1 MKGALN
7 HFQTLNALKTRKD
20 LSMILFGESLNVIS
34 NVIGKEFK
42 EPDPAKR
49 NPEPIQKEVI
59 EQKEK
64 GMDYIDINLGPA
76 KKFGTEL
83 MPWVVNVVQEA
94 VPGMPLLLDSSNID
108 AIEAGLKVAKPADK
122 PHIVNSIMARPERY
136 EVMVPMTAKYDA
148 DFVAL
153 MWGPEGLPR
162 DENERAALA
171 VELLYFANEAGIPN
185 EKIWVDGIVT
195 PVNIQQPQAIS
206 LMEFQG
212 MLQDIAPGAR
222 STCGLSN
229 ISNGPPN
236 HLRPI
241 LNQTYMVMLMKHGME
256 SVISD
261 PLDTQLTAI
270 AKGQRQDIVD
280 LIYGIMDGNQPDM
293 ASLDK
298 EMQDYA
304 KTVNVILGNTLYSD
318 SWLEL

>member
-1 MKGALN
+1 ML
-7 HFQTLNALKTRKD
+7 LL
-20 LSMILFGESLNVIS
+20 GESLNVIS
-34 NVIGKEFK
+34 KKIGRAFK
-42 EPDPAKR
+42 ERDPK
-49 NPEPIQKEVI
+49 PIQE
-59 EQKEK
+59 EALFQKEK

-76 KKFGTEL
+76 KKDGHEL
-83 MPWVVNVVQEA
+83 MPWVVETVQE
-94 VPGMPLLLDSSNID
+94 VVDDIPLILDTSNIS
-108 AIEAGLKVAKPADK
+108 AIEAALKVCKLTP
-122 PHIVNSIMARPERY
+122 IINSIMCRPERY
-136 EVMVPMTAKYDA
+136 EKMVPLAAAHNA

-212 MLQDIAPGAR
+212 MIQDIAPGAR

-229 ISNGPPN
+229 ISNGPPD

-241 LNQTYMVMLMKHGME
+241 LNQTYMVMLQKYGME
-256 SVISD
+256 SVIAD
-261 PLDTQLTAI
+261 PLDDQLISI

-280 LIYGIMDGNQPDM
+280 LIYGVMDGDQPDM
-293 ASLDK
+293 ASLSK
-298 EMQDYA
+298 EMQDYV
-304 KTVNVILGNTLYSD
+304 KTTNVILGKSLYSD
-318 SWLEL
+318 SWLDLQ

>member
-1 MKGALN
+1 
-7 HFQTLNALKTRKD
+7 
-20 LSMILFGESLNVIS
+20 MILFGESLNVIS

-42 EPDPAKR
+42 EADPAKR

-59 EQKEK
+59 MQKEK

-136 EVMVPMTAKYDA
+136 EKMVPMTAQYDA

-212 MLQDIAPGAR
+212 MLQDIAPGAK

-241 LNQTYMVMLMKHGME
+241 LNQTYMVMLQKYGME

-261 PLDTQLTAI
+261 PLDEQLTAI

-280 LIYGIMDGNQPDM
+280 LVYGIMDGNQPDM
-293 ASLDK
+293 ASLSK
-298 EMQDYA
+298 ELADYA